1 LVFNFFS
8 SKAAFCRRLL
18 PYSFDDGAIKSE
30 ERERF
35 YKREERREKKKD
47 GHDPIDHSSSE

>member
-8 SKAAFCRRLL
+8 SKAAFCPRLHSL
-18 PYSFDDGAIKSE
+18 FILNEDDDDDDDGAIKSE

-35 YKREERREKKKD
+35 
-47 GHDPIDHSSSE
+47 